1 MLMRSLSIEQI
12 EDILSECPFDDFKSN
27 IFVETGTYEGG
38 TVFNIYEY
46 FQKIHTIELNKKV
59 LDLTINKSKK
69 QGIENIIFHNGQ
81 SQDILPDLITEELNN
96 YNQCIFFLDAH
107 YTYNPYGLTSKG
119 DIDVPVLK
127 EIEII
132 CELFKN
138 KCIIIIDDADAMGN
152 NNLDETAQADWSEI
166 NKIGV
171 VKASSK
177 RNAELKYFTTDNAR
191 NPNNRLILFVDK
203 KEDKI
208 DNFYSNQEVL
218 QDKNTILYA

>member
-1 MLMRSLSIEQI
+1 MRSLNIKQI
-12 EDILSECPFDDFKSN
+12 EDILSECPFDNFTSN
-27 IFVETGTYEGG
+27 LFVETGTYEGG

-59 LDLTINKSKK
+59 LDITINKSKE

-81 SQDILPDLITEELNN
+81 SQDILPDLITKELNN

-132 CELFKN
+132 CKLFKN
-138 KCIIIIDDADAMGN
+138 RCIIIVDDADAMGN
-152 NNLDETAQADWSEI
+152 NNLNETAQADWSQI

-171 VKASSK
+171 IEASSK
-177 RNAELKYFTTDNAR
+177 RNTELKYFTTDNSR

-203 KEDKI
+203 KEDEF
-208 DNFYSNQEVL
+208 NTFFSNQPGM
-218 QDKNTILYA
+218 QDTILYA